1 MCVVILARLLVCAL
15 GPKAELGAALAT
27 TAGPEIKLESEPERV
42 QGECMSDI
50 AFLAAS
56 IVFFLVAVLY
66 VHGCQKLTKGGEG
79 HA

>member
-1 MCVVILARLLVCAL
+1 
-15 GPKAELGAALAT
+15 
-27 TAGPEIKLESEPERV
+27 
-42 QGECMSDI
+42 MSDI

-66 VHGCQKLTKGGEG
+66 VHGCQKLTKGGDG

>member
-15 GPKAELGAALAT
+15 GPKAELGAAPAT
-27 TAGPEIKLESEPERV
+27 TAGPEIALESKLERV

-56 IVFFLVAVLY
+56 VVFLLVAVLY
-66 VHGCQKLTKGGEG
+66 VHGCQSLKGGGG

>member
-1 MCVVILARLLVCAL
+1 
-15 GPKAELGAALAT
+15 
-27 TAGPEIKLESEPERV
+27 
-42 QGECMSDI
+42 MSDI

-66 VHGCQKLTKGGEG
+66 VRGCQKLTKGGDG